1 MAYNIVL
8 AWICAKEGRRK
19 RKDPGS
25 ADLTYIQYGLCYWGV
40 LVVYLFLWRIG
51 RRDVA
56 DGRMRDS
63 GDEQVICVTRRE
75 IVYNTQIDGE
85 LKSHKEVSRYSVT
98 SDLDGQD
105 CDKDEEIEK

>member
-1 MAYNIVL
+1 M
-8 AWICAKEGRRK
+8 ERQDDG
-19 RKDPGS
+19 
-25 ADLTYIQYGLCYWGV
+25 IQYDLCYWGV

-75 IVYNTQIDGE
+75 IAYNTQIDGE
-85 LKSHKEVSRYSVT
+85 LESHKEVSRYSVT
-98 SDLDGQD
+98 SNLDGQD